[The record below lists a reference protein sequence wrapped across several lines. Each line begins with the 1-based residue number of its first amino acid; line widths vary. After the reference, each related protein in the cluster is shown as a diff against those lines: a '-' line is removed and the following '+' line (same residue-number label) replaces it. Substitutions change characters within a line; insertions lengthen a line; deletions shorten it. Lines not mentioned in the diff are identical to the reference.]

1 MTGRKFATFLL
12 VIFTIAAVAYYFTTP
27 HGTDMPLIGVV
38 DGNEVIVS
46 PQMTGRIITLN
57 VDEGSTV
64 KKGDLIAVL
73 DSTEL
78 EANLAATKANV
89 TSLEE
94 QVNEAN
100 HNYTWTNGQTDA
112 SLIEANERATYAQA
126 QLEPARAQLK
136 RDRDDLRR
144 MQQLFDKGE
153 VSAQDRDHAEAAVT
167 ISQANVTALEQATK
181 AEAAAVNVAQA
192 NRIQVDARKSA
203 ISTTMA
209 QLEQARAS
217 EAQMATQLGYTKI
230 YAPLDGIVSVRVAK
244 QGEVVAIGAPIVV
257 VVDVD
262 HLWVRADVEETY
274 SDSVVI
280 GQKLRVQLPDG
291 TITEGPLIFRA
302 VENNFATQRDVG
314 RRKRDIRTLVLK
326 VRLDNPKGAYV
337 PGMTAEVLV
346 PAAQL
351 KGTAVAQGAEAC
363 NGWTFWHV
371 ERKGSLTVID
381 SLRAQ
386 FRAETPG

>member
-112 SLIEANERATYAQA
+112 SLIEANERATFAET
-126 QLEPARAQLK
+126 QLEPAREQLK

-153 VSAQDRDHAEAAVT
+153 VSAQDRDHAEAAVR
-167 ISQANVTALEQATK
+167 ISQANATALEQAIK
-181 AEAAAVNVAQA
+181 AETAAVNVAQA
-192 NRIQVDARKSA
+192 NRIQVNARKAA
-203 ISTTMA
+203 ISTAMA

-274 SDSVVI
+274 IDSVVI
-280 GQKLRVQLPDG
+280 GQKLRVQLPNG

-302 VENNFATQRDVG
+302 VENDFATQRDVS
-314 RRKRDIRTLVLK
+314 RTKRDIRTFAVK
-326 VRLDNPKGAYV
+326 VAIPNPDRRLFT
-337 PGMTAEVLV
+337 GMTATVLL
-346 PAAQL
+346 PHPPHKSWFAKL
-351 KGTAVAQGAEAC
+351 
-363 NGWTFWHV
+363 
-371 ERKGSLTVID
+371 
-381 SLRAQ
+381 
-386 FRAETPG
+386 